1 MKYQLINPINSK
13 YTTIEQILTN
23 RQIPIEQIK
32 HYLRTTEQDIN
43 PPELLGQ
50 EALRRAAAL
59 ISQTVQANKEMVVI
73 VD

>member
-59 ISQTVQANKEMVVI
+59 ISQTVQTNKEMVVI

>member
-13 YTTIEQILTN
+13 YTTVEQILTN

-32 HYLRTTEQDIN
+32 YYLKTTEQDIN

>member
-13 YTTIEQILTN
+13 YTTVEQILTN

-32 HYLRTTEQDIN
+32 HYLKTTEQDIN